1 MLYGILISVGIFVT
15 SFSFGYFNDVKI
27 KDQIA
32 LSCLLAGG
40 GFAATAGF
48 MLDRAIGVGALS
60 VVSLMFA
67 FLFGYERG

>member
-15 SFSFGYFNDVKI
+15 SFSFGYFNDAEI
-27 KDQIA
+27 KDQVA
-32 LSCLLAGG
+32 LSCLLTGG
-40 GFAATAGF
+40 SFATTAGF
-48 MLDRAIGVGALS
+48 MFDRAIGVSALS